1 MKLFHPVA
9 ALVLAAFAAPAAG
22 EIVFEAGGMADPMV
36 GYYAVPGGITTMPGI
51 IMVPGAS
58 LSPQVAS
65 QMQRARA
72 WSVYRRDNRY
82 SGAGLVFSPAPGYAG
97 YGVYSDR
104 QAVVRGNMSRAH
116 AYRLDYYK

>member
-1 MKLFHPVA
+1 MKLFRPVA
-9 ALVLAAFAAPAAG
+9 ASVLAVFAAPVAG
-22 EIVFEAGGMADPMV
+22 EIVFEVGGTPDPMV
-36 GYYAVPGGITTMPGI
+36 SHYTIPGGITMMPGI

-82 SGAGLVFSPAPGYAG
+82 SGAGLAFSPAPGYAG

>member
-1 MKLFHPVA
+1 MKPSRPIA
-9 ALVLAAFAAPAAG
+9 ALTLAMFTASAAG
-22 EIVFEAGGMADPMV
+22 EIVFESGVPPDPMV
-36 GYYAVPGGITTMPGI
+36 SRYAIPGGIAMMPGI
-51 IMVPGAS
+51 VMVPGAS

-104 QAVVRGNMSRAH
+104 QAVARGNMSRAH

>member
-1 MKLFHPVA
+1 MKLSRPVA
-9 ALVLAAFAAPAAG
+9 ASVLAVLAAPVAG
-22 EIVFEAGGMADPMV
+22 EIVFEVGGTPDPMV
-36 GYYAVPGGITTMPGI
+36 GYYAIPGGIAAMPGI
-51 IMVPGAS
+51 VMVPGAS

-72 WSVYRRDNRY
+72 WSGYRRDNRY

-97 YGVYSDR
+97 YGIYSDR